1 LQISAGKAQAAGF
14 AAGTTFHPTF
24 LYESLGCLLICVG
37 LIKADKRWR
46 FQDGR
51 LFAMYVASYTFI
63 RFFVESLRIDEA
75 KNFLGL
81 RLNQWTSIVV
91 FACALIYLVFANN
104 RSKSSVN
111 EASSQD
117 LLG

>member
-1 LQISAGKAQAAGF
+1 MIQRILTLFRVRIH
-14 AAGTTFHPTF
+14 TLRVLMRVILHD
-24 LYESLGCLLICVG
+24 E
-37 LIKADKRWR
+37 
-46 FQDGR
+46 R

-75 KNFLGL
+75 KNFAGL

-91 FACALIYLVFANN
+91 FACALVYLVFANN

>member
-1 LQISAGKAQAAGF
+1 
-14 AAGTTFHPTF
+14 
-24 LYESLGCLLICVG
+24 LICVG
-37 LIKADKRWR
+37 LFKADKRWR

-75 KNFLGL
+75 KNFAGL

-91 FACALIYLVFANN
+91 FACALIYLVFVSN

>member
-1 LQISAGKAQAAGF
+1 
-14 AAGTTFHPTF
+14 
-24 LYESLGCLLICVG
+24 
-37 LIKADKRWR
+37 
-46 FQDGR
+46 
-51 LFAMYVASYTFI
+51 MYVASYTFI
-63 RFFVESLRIDEA
+63 RFFVESLRIDKA
-75 KNFLGL
+75 KNFAGL

-91 FACALIYLVFANN
+91 FACALIYLVLANN